1 MSIDCTIQEQTGE
14 AFYQP
19 RMCRASQ
26 VLFGVF
32 PRLLAVLGWNANGPW
47 MSEITIIWASFL
59 HLCFHNPM
67 WLGKWREGSHW
78 KGKGIQIWKVIVDS
92 ERWFLGPRGGKWGTG
107 RTYANPNKARARDS
121 SASAPQWASW
131 QTSRPAQLTNET
143 SQKAPHLLIIPRI
156 LF

>member
-26 VLFGVF
+26 VLFSVF

-47 MSEITIIWASFL
+47 ISEITIIWASFC
-59 HLCFHNPM
+59 LCVSITRCDWVNEEKAVT
-67 WLGKWREGSHW
+67 GKAKTYRF
-78 KGKGIQIWKVIVDS
+78 GKSLSILRGD
-92 ERWFLGPRGGKWGTG
+92 FLGQGVVNGKREEHMQIQT
-107 RTYANPNKARARDS
+107 KRARDS
-121 SASAPQWASW
+121 SAPAPQWASW
-131 QTSRPAQLTNET
+131 QTSRPARLTNET